1 MASFRRALNNR
12 TVVVIVI
19 AFLLV
24 MHLLIIHSHEDS
36 SATLQACV
44 VLLVSLTFVM
54 VVGMPISSAQAAPAL
69 VATNPVDQSWG

>member
-1 MASFRRALNNR
+1 
-12 TVVVIVI
+12 
-19 AFLLV
+19 
-24 MHLLIIHSHEDS
+24 MHLLMIHSHEDS